1 MPLMQR
7 GMGSPN
13 DNDGDAEYNRTASD
27 LIFESAKAFL
37 LQPDGTQNLVRT
49 LQGAKDIGTAIGK
62 MAALVVSRVTGEMD
76 KAGLGVGEDPVFGE
90 EGGLTKVLT
99 AIYVVANQNG
109 LNLQMEDSLLQAYEV
124 AEADLEK
131 MYAAQKGGNAGM
143 SGGMPPEMGAPA
155 PVPQGA
161 PPPQSGPLMGGM

>member
-1 MPLMQR
+1 MPLMQQ
-7 GMGSPN
+7 GVGSPN
-13 DNDGDAEYNRTASD
+13 DNDSDDEYNKTASD

-37 LQPDGTQNLVRT
+37 LQPEGTKNLVRT

-76 KAGLGVGEDPVFGE
+76 KAGLSVGEEPVFGE

-124 AEADLEK
+124 AEADMEK
-131 MYAAQKGGNAGM
+131 LYASQKGGGSAPPEAGA
-143 SGGMPPEMGAPA
+143 MPPEM
-155 PVPQGA
+155 PQGPMPEGA
-161 PPPQSGPLMGGM
+161 PLMGGM

>member
-13 DNDGDAEYNRTASD
+13 DNDGDDEYNRTASD

-37 LQPDGTQNLVRT
+37 MQPEGTQNLVRT

-124 AEADLEK
+124 AESDLEK
-131 MYAAQKGGNAGM
+131 MYAAQKGGNANM
-143 SGGMPPEMGAPA
+143 SGGGMPPEMGAPA
-155 PVPQGA
+155 PSG
-161 PPPQSGPLMGGM
+161 PPPQGGPLMGGM